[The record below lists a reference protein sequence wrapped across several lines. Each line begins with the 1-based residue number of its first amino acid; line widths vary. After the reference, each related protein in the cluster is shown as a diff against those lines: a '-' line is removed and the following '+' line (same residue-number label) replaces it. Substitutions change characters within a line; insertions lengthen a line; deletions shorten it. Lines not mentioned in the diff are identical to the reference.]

1 MGNIKNLTPKQIAV
15 AAIIAVLTI
24 AAIVPNLVYPAKRGD
39 AYVQVDTATYNTL
52 VRDNDSLRFTLD
64 SIMLLH
70 SKVSSDI
77 TKEVAAQLR
86 RRALI
91 DSVYKVIDRRLDTL
105 YSDRVSSANLVP
117 YEEFASAIVTIPYE
131 DVQSRCNF
139 VDITDDLSFSR
150 HSRHSLIQRIW
161 NISTRPTS
169 SFVRSQA
176 SSMQVFLT
184 RKSSSL
190 TRSILQASHI
200 SHTLQRTTNYNFI

>member
-1 MGNIKNLTPKQIAV
+1 MENIKNLTPKQIAV

-24 AAIVPNLVYPAKRGD
+24 TAIVPHLVYPAKRGD

-105 YSDRVSSANLVP
+105 YTDRVSSANLVP
-117 YEEFASAIVTIPYE
+117 YEEFASAIVTSPYE

-139 VDITDDLSFSR
+139 SNVTDDPEL
-150 HSRHSLIQRIW
+150 
-161 NISTRPTS
+161 
-169 SFVRSQA
+169 
-176 SSMQVFLT
+176 
-184 RKSSSL
+184 
-190 TRSILQASHI
+190 LQEPPGE
-200 SHTLQRTTNYNFI
+200 T

>member
-1 MGNIKNLTPKQIAV
+1 MENIKKLTPKQIAV
-15 AAIIAVLTI
+15 AAIIAVLAI
-24 AAIVPNLVYPAKRGD
+24 AAIVPHFIYPSNKGA

-91 DSVYKVIDRRLDTL
+91 DSVYKVIDNRLDTL
-105 YSDRVSSANLVP
+105 YADRVSSANLVP

-139 VDITDDLSFSR
+139 LDITDDPEL
-150 HSRHSLIQRIW
+150 
-161 NISTRPTS
+161 
-169 SFVRSQA
+169 
-176 SSMQVFLT
+176 
-184 RKSSSL
+184 
-190 TRSILQASHI
+190 LQAFQTFFDAKNMEYFNKANEQLRSKPSFFNAGLSDEEI
-200 SHTLQRTTNYNFI
+200 QFFDSLYLAGLPYQPYTPKNN